1 MSLMLNVE
9 IVTMKIGFL
18 RKIHHNI
25 TIPKVK
31 TQMIMMVVLVKAKM
45 SKAN

>member
-9 IVTMKIGFL
+9 LVTMKIGFL

-25 TIPKVK
+25 IIPKVN
-31 TQMIMMVVLVKAKM
+31 TQMTMMVVLVNAKM